1 MIFSVKKIS
10 AKVLLFIIDKV
21 LLADNF
27 CLFYTSCQTLLLEG
41 EGSGMRYKTF
51 SPLWCFTT
59 MKYLLITFAII
70 TMMTTDTSLFEF
82 QKANE
87 MDAWRIVNDGVMGG
101 RSQSKIAWNE
111 KENTFEFSG
120 DVSMENN
127 GGFASVRAI
136 PQNFNQREFK
146 KIKLRVKGDGKIY
159 KFRMR
164 NSTNFDG
171 IVYSLDFETENGQ
184 WKEIELAL
192 DDFQPTFRGRIYSN
206 YGKFDPMDL
215 QQIGFLIA
223 GKQEGKFHLEVDWV
237 RVGK

>member
-70 TMMTTDTSLFEF
+70 TMMITDTSLFEF

-127 GGFASVRAI
+127 GGFT
-136 PQNFNQREFK
+136 
-146 KIKLRVKGDGKIY
+146 L
-159 KFRMR
+159 
-164 NSTNFDG
+164 
-171 IVYSLDFETENGQ
+171 
-184 WKEIELAL
+184 
-192 DDFQPTFRGRIYSN
+192 
-206 YGKFDPMDL
+206 
-215 QQIGFLIA
+215 
-223 GKQEGKFHLEVDWV
+223 
-237 RVGK
+237 